1 MHRRTTQQVALS
13 GRYQVAAVSKAG
25 IPALASELLSFV
37 AVPFDSI
44 ALELFVTSRQH
55 PLALLLLQVQ
65 RLQFGPRLH
74 LHLLALLA
82 DLVYAFSSSLV

>member
-1 MHRRTTQQVALS
+1 M
-13 GRYQVAAVSKAG
+13 
-25 IPALASELLSFV
+25 
-37 AVPFDSI
+37 PFDSI